1 MGWALQP
8 QSGSLEL
15 MPPCR
20 FLLALRELERVLSP
34 EHGHVA
40 VFGFWQLLA
49 AGRAHPGAPMGWGLL
64 SKEPCTLPGE
74 GTMALSTWEKP
85 GGRLGTFRDGI
96 LPPGGKACT
105 PAALSLPARRLGLEG
120 GPDPSCQR
128 STTARPC
135 RVPVLFPFSV

>member
-1 MGWALQP
+1 
-8 QSGSLEL
+8 
-15 MPPCR
+15 
-20 FLLALRELERVLSP
+20 
-34 EHGHVA
+34 
-40 VFGFWQLLA
+40 
-49 AGRAHPGAPMGWGLL
+49 MGWGLL